1 MKAGTLAAIW
11 RYPVKSLRAESL
23 ESTPVYRTGIPH
35 DRERALFVESG
46 HYARTGKTYR
56 GKENNLLHTTSDVEA
71 ARDIAGSQGVDV
83 SVRFDEEARFY
94 DAAPVS
100 VIFDRWIDE
109 VSTHLG
115 EPLDPRR
122 WRPNFY
128 VRASDDFA
136 LSEPDLAGAILEIG
150 TTVFRVIDT
159 IRRCV
164 TTTYDIET
172 GVPDENV
179 LTYVA
184 LRRANVMGV
193 YCEVLAEG
201 EVFAG
206 DAVTV
211 RELRTSRT
219 TDSSASI

>member
-11 RYPVKSLRAESL
+11 RYPVKSLRAEPL
-23 ESTPVYRTGIPH
+23 ESAPVCRAGIPH
-35 DRERALFVESG
+35 DRERALFVDEG

-56 GKENNLLHTTSDVEA
+56 GKENNLLHTTSNVEA
-71 ARDIAGSQGVDV
+71 AKKIASGRGVDV
-83 SVRFDEEARFY
+83 SVRRDETQRFF
-94 DAAPVS
+94 DAAAVS
-100 VIFDRWIDE
+100 LIFDRWIDE
-109 VSTHLG
+109 VSAHIG

-128 VRASDDFA
+128 VRAAGDFA
-136 LSEPDLAGAILEIG
+136 LLETDLLGATIEMG
-150 TTVFRVIDT
+150 TVLLRVSDT

-164 TTTYDIET
+164 TTTYDIQT
-172 GVPDENV
+172 GESDENV

-184 LRRANVMGV
+184 LRRANVMGI
-193 YCEVLAEG
+193 YCEVLGEG